1 MNPMTAR
8 QATEHWMELDG
19 LRVFHCGLASGP
31 EGAAQPPL
39 LLIHG
44 ISCCTGTWAPFVDEL
59 ATRADAPAILVPDL
73 PAHDRSQASPRP
85 LGIDDHADWLIRFM
99 DRLGVAT
106 VDIMGHSMGGQIAVE
121 LAGRAGRRVR
131 RAVLLGSTLGAR
143 NVSTSRLAAG
153 LLLDGLLERP
163 TYNLLLTRVFWRM
176 GIRRYLQTA
185 RAMQRHDAFV
195 AAREVLCPSLVLQGS
210 RDAIIP
216 KRAGEA
222 LARSLA
228 YGTYDVV
235 PGAPHAAQYSD
246 PPRTADRVLAFLR

>member
-8 QATEHWMELDG
+8 QTTEHWMELDG
-19 LRVFHCGLASGP
+19 LRVFHRGVASGP
-31 EGAAQPPL
+31 EGAAQRPL

-73 PAHDRSQASPRP
+73 PAHDRSQASPQP
-85 LGIDDHADWLIRFM
+85 LGIDDHADWLVRFL

-106 VDIMGHSMGGQIAVE
+106 VDIMGHSMGGQIAVA
-121 LAGRAGRRVR
+121 LAGRARGRVR
-131 RAVLLGSTLGAR
+131 RAVLLGSTVGAR
-143 NVSTSRLAAG
+143 NASTPRIGAG
-153 LLLDGLLERP
+153 LLLDSLLEP
-163 TYNLLLTRVFWRM
+163 PAYSLQIARVFWRL

-185 RAMQRHDAFV
+185 RAMQQHDAFV
-195 AAREVLCPSLVLQGS
+195 AAREVPCPTLVLQGS

-216 KRAGEA
+216 KRAGEG
-222 LARSLA
+222 LARALP
-228 YGTYDVV
+228 YGTYGVV